1 MSGTTPG
8 APMGVP
14 VVIVDNFLPFDL
26 ATGMRADIEAHFT
39 EPHAHH
45 PDTHQLWDYCFVPQ
59 LHTYLRTSP
68 ERIIHGDRIDA
79 FMRTLQAW
87 SIATLGMGNVA
98 WPNLCLYV
106 GGCRQTLHD
115 NATAGRFGFVYS
127 LTRNQRRTVGG
138 EILVLREGE
147 VRRRT
152 SRSSLPGGRP
162 FGGGAS
168 AEGGLYEVIEP
179 MFNRLVVFDGRL
191 PYAVELIEGAMDPI
205 EGCVM
210 LHGHLGET
218 GTIVTGDLPNEVVEE
233 ALVALFRDFAERN
246 SARIAL
252 YQGPLALRFVIG
264 ASGSV
269 ESCETL
275 VDLVIH
281 EDPRHSEWE
290 PVRGDLV
297 NRIRMLKFPPARG
310 ETVVTKPLILGV
322 PLPDKV

>member
-1 MSGTTPG
+1 
-8 APMGVP
+8 MGVP
-14 VVIVDNFLPFDL
+14 FVIVDDFLPLDL
-26 ATGMRADIEAHFT
+26 ATGMRADIEAHFM
-39 EPHAHH
+39 EPHAH

-98 WPNLCLYV
+98 WPNLCLYI
-106 GGCRQTLHD
+106 GGCRQALHD
-115 NATAGRFGFVYS
+115 SASALRFGFVYS

-138 EILVLREGE
+138 EMLVLREGE

-152 SRSSLPGGRP
+152 SWNALFDGRP
-162 FGGGAS
+162 LGGGGSPA
-168 AEGGLYEVIEP
+168 GDLYEIIEP
-179 MFNRLVVFDGRL
+179 KFNRLIVFDGRL
-191 PYAVELIEGAMDPI
+191 PYAVEVIEGAMDPI

-210 LHGHLGET
+210 LHGHLSET
-218 GTIVTGDLPNEVVEE
+218 GTIITGDLPNEIVEE

-246 SARIAL
+246 SARLAL

-281 EDPRHSEWE
+281 EDPRHTEWE
-290 PVRGDLV
+290 PLRGDLV
-297 NRIRMLKFPPARG
+297 SRIKMLKFPPARG
-310 ETVVTKPLILGV
+310 KTVVTKPLILGV
-322 PLPDKV
+322 PLPD